1 MDLSPTLAKIVSL
14 SVDERI
20 RLAEAILSQIASEP
34 GQPELTK
41 AKQQELERRLA
52 AHTASPE
59 DVAPWEE
66 VKAQAL
72 ARARR

>member
-1 MDLSPTLAKIVSL
+1 MDLSPTLAETVSL

-20 RLAEAILSQIASEP
+20 RLAEATWDSIASEP
-34 GQPELTK
+34 DQSKLTE
-41 AKQQELERRLA
+41 AQQHELERRLA
-52 AHTASPE
+52 AHTTSPE
-59 DVAPWEE
+59 EVAPWEE